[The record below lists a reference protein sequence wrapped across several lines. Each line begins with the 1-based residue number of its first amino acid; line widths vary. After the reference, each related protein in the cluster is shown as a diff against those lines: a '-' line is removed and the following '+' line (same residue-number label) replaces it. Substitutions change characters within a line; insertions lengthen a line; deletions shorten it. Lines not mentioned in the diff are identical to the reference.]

1 MAFDV
6 MYLDARDLSQR
17 PLRERRQRLEEV
29 VAGSELVFPV
39 RRLALNGIEAWQ
51 DVLEL
56 DPVKG
61 SLTRL
66 GVTRLQVSEAQRPT
80 TSPMGNC
87 GLSSANQGSGSH
99 CRVCNLEQ
107 RSVRTAPHSAL
118 ACTLPLGLALAER

>member
-17 PLRERRQRLEEV
+17 PLRERRQRLEEL

-80 TSPMGNC
+80 TSPTGTAAFLPRIRGPGRIVEC
-87 GLSSANQGSGSH
+87 AILDSG
-99 CRVCNLEQ
+99 
-107 RSVRTAPHSAL
+107 A
-118 ACTLPLGLALAER
+118 